1 MLDAEALR
9 ATEAMVAAA
18 EAEVAVVAEEEEEE
32 EAPVPVSEEEAQVLV
47 PGLVPALLG
56 LLAPPRPPR

>member
-1 MLDAEALR
+1 MGRPADGRL
-9 ATEAMVAAA
+9 AAA
-18 EAEVAVVAEEEEEE
+18 QAVVVVVAEEEEEE

-56 LLAPPRPPR
+56 LLAPPRPLR

>member
-1 MLDAEALR
+1 MDAEALR

-32 EAPVPVSEEEAQVLV
+32 EEVEVRGQTRCGQSDSWTRRVSSK
-47 PGLVPALLG
+47 
-56 LLAPPRPPR
+56 

>member
-1 MLDAEALR
+1 MGRPADGRL
-9 ATEAMVAAA
+9 AAA
-18 EAEVAVVAEEEEEE
+18 QAVAVVVAEEEEEE